1 MRTYRIRRFPS
12 KLFILIIAVI
22 ILASSHKTRLAVKNF
37 AFGILVKPFR
47 VASGAKAYLTGVKN
61 ISEENLLLKQRLAML
76 SLELARTK
84 NIASEN
90 ERLKA
95 LLNFKKDLD
104 YRAIAAKVVGRD
116 STDWRKTVIIN
127 KGKNQGIKER
137 MPCATA
143 KGLIGSVV
151 EVGPDS
157 SKVMLLTDPNSR
169 VGVRLV
175 PSREAGVLVGF
186 SQGKCKVIYLS
197 LDGDIKEGEAVFTAS
212 FSAFFPQ
219 GLMVG
224 RVTEVANEKANL
236 YRYAFVRLAE
246 DMNKIEEV
254 ICIDAEK

>member
-1 MRTYRIRRFPS
+1 M
-12 KLFILIIAVI
+12 FILLVTVI
-22 ILASSHKTRLAVKNF
+22 VLASSQRIRLAVKNF
-37 AFGILVKPFR
+37 AFEILVKPFR
-47 VASGAKAYLTGVKN
+47 VASGAKAYLAGVKN

-76 SLELARTK
+76 SLELAQTE
-84 NIASEN
+84 NIVSEN

-95 LLNFKKDLD
+95 LLNFKKGLD
-104 YRAIAAKVVGRD
+104 YRAIAAKVIGRD
-116 STDWRKTVIIN
+116 STDWRKTVIID

-151 EVGPDS
+151 EAGSDS

-169 VGVRLV
+169 VGVRLE

-186 SQGKCKVIYLS
+186 SQGECKVIYLS
-197 LDGDIKEGEAVFTAS
+197 LDGDVRKGEAVFTAS

-219 GLMVG
+219 GLVVG

-236 YRYAFVRLAE
+236 YRYALVRLAE
-246 DMNKIEEV
+246 DMNRIEEV